1 LQLIEIARNLTIWL
15 GDLAQNL
22 PQGLHLHAELPH
34 VVFEVAFT
42 LRAPHPGS
50 GA

>member
-1 LQLIEIARNLTIWL
+1 VPSPGRSSLYSVKQMVV
-15 GDLAQNL
+15 L